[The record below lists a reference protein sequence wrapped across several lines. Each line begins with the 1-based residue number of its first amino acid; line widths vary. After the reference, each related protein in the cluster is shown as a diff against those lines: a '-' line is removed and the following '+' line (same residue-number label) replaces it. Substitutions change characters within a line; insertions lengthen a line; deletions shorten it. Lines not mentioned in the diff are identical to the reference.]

1 MHRNSFAVYFCTKFP
16 KRLAVN
22 SINDFFYTAWNSEP
36 VCAIPTD
43 LEDDLLSGLLVQER
57 DGFCDRAAMI
67 LSLSASN
74 REKFL
79 QIAPLVESLGFFSEY
94 PGQKFESIAEISA
107 VQSRLLSYLISQG
120 DPILNKAIGQRLDV
134 LRKGG
139 VIGYDTARKLI
150 SILTLIPQKQKQET
164 PVSQASTIA
173 TEAHSGSRRDVV
185 LTSQTIA
192 DVVQWLQ
199 EAIEIPQLRERLM
212 RVPEKIK
219 SQRFSI
225 GVTGVM
231 NAGKSTM
238 LNALLG
244 EEILGTAV
252 VPETANLTLIRYAP
266 KPKAK
271 VHFWSEKEW
280 QQIEHSAEVLAPMQ
294 HFVEQSR
301 AQFGAALSEYI
312 TPEGREEEIAVEA
325 LPFYTSAAHS
335 EGRCNLVKSVELFS
349 DLAWV
354 KGGVEIVDTPGL
366 DDPVVQREEITK
378 SYLAECDLL
387 CHLMNVG
394 QSATQKDVEFI
405 IESLLYRNVAQ
416 LLVVITRIDRVSEE
430 ELSEVIAYT
439 KSSIK
444 ARLEAL
450 EQGARFDALVARIV
464 FIPIAGKMALWHR
477 TGRAEEALAQGYD
490 LERSGILKIEA
501 YLDEVLFGE
510 NAPKVRLMV
519 EASRKEL
526 LQLIRSQEKA
536 YLQEQTLLGQSTEE
550 IEAAYMRHQE
560 EQKQSQEADEKLHQE
575 IALARRE
582 LESHFG
588 LLQKAASEKF
598 RSLQNLLTRR
608 IMDDVRYSL
617 RKEKKKPLPQRVE
630 TMIHTGLQDGLID
643 LLRDYRYGF
652 QKRMDQ
658 LLESMAREF
667 EAFSDIAEEEQESAK
682 ALFEKYLDLLLLTD
696 SHAVLT
702 AKINQVI
709 AKSSPKKM
717 DETEG
722 QILQAFSEALEALE
736 EKFQARVTVLNSD
749 LLEAFEMRY
758 KQPLLRAAQEREA
771 EEILLKKSLE
781 RVRESRY
788 DAKERMQKIESQLM
802 LLAQSAEHLDAG
814 GER

>member
-1 MHRNSFAVYFCTKFP
+1 M
-16 KRLAVN
+16 N
-22 SINDFFYTAWNSEP
+22 SINDFFYTAWSSEP
-36 VCAIPTD
+36 VCAISSD
-43 LEDDLLSGLLVQER
+43 LEDNLLSRLHAQEY
-57 DGFCDRAAMI
+57 DSFCDRAAMI

-79 QIAPLVESLGFFSEY
+79 QIAPLVESLKIFSEY
-94 PGQKFESIAEISA
+94 PSQKFESTAEISA
-107 VQSRLLSYLISQG
+107 VQCRLLSYLISQG
-120 DPILNKAIGQRLDV
+120 NPILNKAIGQRLDA

-150 SILTLIPQKQKQET
+150 SILTLIPEKQKQK
-164 PVSQASTIA
+164 SQIPQIPL
-173 TEAHSGSRRDVV
+173 EDREVHSEKDKDTV
-185 LTSQTIA
+185 LTSQAIA
-192 DVVQWLQ
+192 DVMLWLQ
-199 EAIEIPQLRERLM
+199 DAIEIPQLRERLAK
-212 RVPEKIK
+212 VPEKIRA
-219 SQRFSI
+219 QRFSI

-252 VPETANLTLIRYAP
+252 VPETANLTLIKYAS

-271 VHFWSEKEW
+271 VYFWSEKEW
-280 QQIEHSAEVLAPMQ
+280 QQIERSAEVLAPMQ
-294 HFVEQSR
+294 HFVEQTR
-301 AQFGAALSEYI
+301 AQFGSALSDYI
-312 TPEGREEEIAVEA
+312 TPEGRGEEIAVEA
-325 LPFYTSAAHS
+325 LPSYTSAAHS

-354 KGGVEIVDTPGL
+354 QGGVEIVDTPGL

-416 LLVVITRIDRVSEE
+416 LLVVITRIDMVSEE

-477 TGRAEEALAQGYD
+477 IGRAEEALAQGYD
-490 LERSGILKIEA
+490 LNKSGIVKIEA

-510 NAPKVRLMV
+510 NAPKVRLMM

-526 LQLIRSQEKA
+526 LQLIQSQERA
-536 YLQEQTLLGQSTEE
+536 YRQEQRLLSQSAEE
-550 IEAAYMRHQE
+550 IEAAYVRYQE
-560 EQKQSQEADEKLHQE
+560 EQKQSQKADKKLHQE
-575 IALARRE
+575 IALARHE

-630 TMIHTGLQDGLID
+630 TMIQTGLQDGLID
-643 LLRDYRYGF
+643 LLREYRYGF
-652 QKRMDQ
+652 QKRMNL
-658 LLESMAREF
+658 LLERMAREF
-667 EAFSDIAEEEQESAK
+667 EAFSQTAEAETQESAK
-682 ALFEKYLDLLLLTD
+682 ALFEKYFDLLSLTD

-702 AKINQVI
+702 AQTNQII
-709 AKSSPKKM
+709 AKSSPKRL
-717 DETEG
+717 EELEG
-722 QILQAFSEALEALE
+722 QIQQAFAEALEILE
-736 EKFQARVTVLNSD
+736 EKFQARVTVLNGD
-749 LLEAFEMRY
+749 LIEAFEIRY
-758 KQPLLRAAQEREA
+758 KQPLLRAAEEREA
-771 EEILLKKSLE
+771 QESLLKKSLQ

-788 DAKERMQKIESQLM
+788 DARERMQQIERQLI
-802 LLAQSAEHLDAG
+802 LLAQSVRHLDAG